1 MPVSNQPAFVNP
13 DSPPLDPTPPGTAS
27 LATVSAARL
36 SAHAIRNRVPWVR
49 LMAVM
54 VALCAIARVWA
65 ADSLKPIDYGEGD
78 DAQDPLLK
86 LPAAERAAR
95 RACTLCHLFVE
106 PDMLTKTNWAT
117 QILPRMQVRLGV
129 AKPDFAS
136 SPEGEIIRARK
147 VYTERPLIP
156 VEDWPLIE
164 EYYLTHAPDK
174 PLPQDPKPPI
184 GIGLKRFKTEPPRL
198 RFDPPS
204 TTLVKISPATRR
216 IYVGDDKS
224 QRLAMLDGVTG
235 EPIAVTHLANVPTD
249 LVERENGFYVT
260 CVGSFIP
267 SEIWRAEFLFVG
279 KEGDG
284 FGDTKRIL
292 QNLPRSTMARFAD
305 FNGDGRED
313 FALCMFGNLTG
324 RFSWFERRSDGGF
337 TEHVLTDHTGATSV
351 AVHDFNDD
359 GKPDLAV
366 LFSQDL
372 EMLVIMINDGKGNF
386 TGHNIFQQP
395 PVFGHSY
402 LELTDFNRDGRMD
415 LLVCNGDNGEYESP
429 TKKYHGIRLWLN
441 KGGLNFE
448 QAWFYPMNG
457 SYAAVARDFDEDGD
471 MDVAAISF
479 FPDYE
484 AGPRESFIYLENDG
498 KMNFTA
504 STFRECISGRWIVMD
519 AGDID
524 GDGDIDLVLGSYI
537 NVPFPAPKVLVD
549 IWNQSGASVQILRNT
564 LR

>member
-1 MPVSNQPAFVNP
+1 MPLCRNAVSPKPVCLARC
-13 DSPPLDPTPPGTAS
+13 PGSRAAAAPRERLWDRPGVARRWWRRFFLGCGALG
-27 LATVSAARL
+27 LAAGL
-36 SAHAIRNRVPWVR
+36 F
-49 LMAVM
+49 
-54 VALCAIARVWA
+54 A
-65 ADSLKPIDYGEGD
+65 ADTLKPIDYGEGD
-78 DAQDPLLK
+78 DEDDALAK
-86 LPAAERAAR
+86 LPAPERAAR
-95 RACTLCHLFVE
+95 KACILCHLFVE
-106 PDMLTKTNWAT
+106 PNMLTRTNWAT

-147 VYTERPLIP
+147 VYTERPLTP

-164 EYYLTHAPDK
+164 EYYLKNAPEK

-184 GIGLKRFKTEPPRL
+184 GVGLKLFKTDRPRL

-235 EPIAVTHLANVPTD
+235 EPIAVTSLGNVPAD
-249 LVERENGFYVT
+249 LVERENGFYIT

-267 SEIWRAEFLFVG
+267 SEIWRAEFLFLE
-279 KEGDG
+279 KDGDA
-284 FGDTKRIL
+284 FGARKPVL
-292 QNLPRSTMARFAD
+292 QNLPRSTQARFAD
-305 FNGDGRED
+305 FNGDGRDD

-324 RFSWFERRSDGGF
+324 RFSWFERRADGGF

-351 AVHDFNDD
+351 AVHDFNTD

-372 EMLVIMINDGKGNF
+372 ETLVIMINDGNGNF
-386 TGHNIFQQP
+386 TGHNVFQQP
-395 PVFGHSY
+395 PVFGHSFM
-402 LELTDFNRDGRMD
+402 ELTDFNRDGRMD
-415 LLVCNGDNGEYESP
+415 LLICNGDNGEYESP

-441 KGGLNFE
+441 KGGLEFE
-448 QAWFYPMNG
+448 EAFFYPMNG
-457 SYAAVARDFDEDGD
+457 SYAALARDFDEDGD
-471 MDVAAISF
+471 LDIATISY

-524 GDGDIDLVLGSYI
+524 GDGDIDLALGSHI
-537 NVPFPAPKVLVD
+537 HVPFPAPTFLVET
-549 IWNQSGASVQILRNT
+549 WHRSGASVQILRNT